1 MDILQATF
9 HWLLQPQHWT
19 GDAGILLRLREH
31 RYYVLISIVV
41 ASAIALPLGII
52 LGYWRKG
59 AFVIINLF
67 NIGRAIPSLGLI
79 LLCIIVFGFNDI
91 PVFTALVAMSIPPIL
106 TNAWV
111 GIYHADRQLCD
122 AAKALGMTPLQS
134 LWQLRIP
141 LAAPLILAGLRTA
154 LVQLIA
160 TAVVAAYAGLGGLG
174 RFLID
179 GLGQRDIP
187 QVIAGSL
194 VVSLLAI
201 GCELLFSLLSRRIVP
216 APVTQIN

>member
-31 RYYVLISIVV
+31 LYYVLISIVV

-106 TNAWV
+106 TNASGWHLSCRPSAV
-111 GIYHADRQLCD
+111 RCGKSAGHDATPEPVAAADTARRAADTRRPADRAGTADRDRRRRRLRR
-122 AAKALGMTPLQS
+122 AWRPRALS
-134 LWQLRIP
+134 DR
-141 LAAPLILAGLRTA
+141 RTWPA
-154 LVQLIA
+154 R
-160 TAVVAAYAGLGGLG
+160 YS
-174 RFLID
+174 
-179 GLGQRDIP
+179 

-201 GCELLFSLLSRRIVP
+201 GCELLFHYSPGASFRRRSRK
-216 APVTQIN
+216 

>member
-31 RYYVLISIVV
+31 LYYVLISIVV

-106 TNAWV
+106 T
-111 GIYHADRQLCD
+111 
-122 AAKALGMTPLQS
+122 
-134 LWQLRIP
+134 
-141 LAAPLILAGLRTA
+141 
-154 LVQLIA
+154 
-160 TAVVAAYAGLGGLG
+160 
-174 RFLID
+174 
-179 GLGQRDIP
+179 
-187 QVIAGSL
+187 
-194 VVSLLAI
+194 
-201 GCELLFSLLSRRIVP
+201 
-216 APVTQIN
+216 

>member
-1 MDILQATF
+1 MTLLLATF
-9 HWLLQPQHWT
+9 HWLTQPEHWL
-19 GDAGILLRLREH
+19 GDEGILLRLGQH
-31 RYYVLISIVV
+31 LYYVLVSMAV
-41 ASAIALPLGII
+41 ACAIALPLGIA

-59 AFVIINLF
+59 AFVVINLF
-67 NIGRAIPSLGLI
+67 NLGRAIPSLGLI

-91 PVFTALVAMSIPPIL
+91 PVLAALSIPPIL
-106 TNAWV
+106 TNTWV
-111 GIYHADRQLCD
+111 GIYHADRPLCD
-122 AAKALGMTPLQS
+122 AAIALGMTPWQS
-134 LWQLRIP
+134 LWQVRIP
-141 LAAPLILAGLRTA
+141 LAAPLILAGVRTA

-187 QVIAGSL
+187 QVIGGSL

-201 GCELLFSLLSRRIVP
+201 GGELLFARCAGRLVHRRIA
-216 APVTQIN
+216 APY

>member
-1 MDILQATF
+1 MDILLATVR
-9 HWLLQPQHWT
+9 WLLQPEHWL
-19 GDAGILLRLREH
+19 GDTGILIRLREH
-31 RYYVLISIVV
+31 IYYVLISIVLSSV
-41 ASAIALPLGII
+41 IALPLGIA

-59 AFVIINLF
+59 AFIIINLF

-91 PVFTALVAMSIPPIL
+91 PVFAALVAMSIPPIL

-111 GIYHADRQLCD
+111 GIYHADRPLCD
-122 AAKALGMTPLQS
+122 AATALGMTPWQS
-134 LWQLRIP
+134 LWQLCIP
-141 LAAPLILAGLRTA
+141 LAAPLIIAGIRTA

-179 GLGQRDIP
+179 GLGQRDFP

-201 GCELLFSLLSRRIVP
+201 GSELCFSCFNPKYRRTTLV
-216 APVTQIN
+216 AEH

>member
-31 RYYVLISIVV
+31 LYYVLISIVV

-91 PVFTALVAMSIPPIL
+91 PVF
-106 TNAWV
+106 
-111 GIYHADRQLCD
+111 
-122 AAKALGMTPLQS
+122 
-134 LWQLRIP
+134 
-141 LAAPLILAGLRTA
+141 TA

>member
-1 MDILQATF
+1 MTLLLATF
-9 HWLLQPQHWT
+9 HWLTQPEHWL
-19 GDAGILLRLREH
+19 GDVSMA
-31 RYYVLISIVV
+31 V
-41 ASAIALPLGII
+41 ACAIALPLGIA

-59 AFVIINLF
+59 AFVVINLF
-67 NIGRAIPSLGLI
+67 NLGRAIPSLGLI

-91 PVFTALVAMSIPPIL
+91 PVLAALIALSIPPIL
-106 TNAWV
+106 TNTWV
-111 GIYHADRQLCD
+111 GIYHADRPLCD
-122 AAKALGMTPLQS
+122 AAIALGMTPWQS

-141 LAAPLILAGLRTA
+141 LAAPLILAGVRTA

-187 QVIAGSL
+187 QVIGGSL

-201 GCELLFSLLSRRIVP
+201 GGELLFARCAGRLVHRRIA
-216 APVTQIN
+216 APY